1 MTYTDNNEFFD
12 ESPKYESIVKD
23 RININYT
30 DADGNYFLF
39 GAANGEET
47 LLGTHI
53 ETATVRL
60 PATVTDENGNTYK
73 VISTQH
79 FGGETTKLK
88 HVILPEGIEAL
99 CNGTFA
105 FCHTL
110 LSIYIPASVKY
121 IGHMLWNCPQFETD
135 LGGRIYYTG
144 TPEQWQEI
152 IESNTLR
159 GMMDYTPY
167 DTVVRFIDSIPD
179 TVPELEFHTYLDPD
193 TSREV
198 SSVRCG
204 EMGGEFT
211 VPDSYEDESGERKE
225 ITYVGIDAFAINGKI
240 KKVTIPP
247 TIDTI
252 CTDAFYRCENL
263 EEVVIEKSDEKL
275 TVGMGAFCGCKNLK
289 TIYVGRE
296 CQWLEHSLE
305 ETDAQ
310 IVTLA

>member
-1 MTYTDNNEFFD
+1 MDNIDYDKLFD
-12 ESPKYESIVKD
+12 KLPKYERMIKNAKH
-23 RININYT
+23 ITYT
-30 DADGNYFLF
+30 AADGNLFLF
-39 GAANGEET
+39 EAENGEAALIGSQIKT
-47 LLGTHI
+47 S
-53 ETATVRL
+53 TVRL
-60 PATVTDENGNTYK
+60 PATVSDENGNVYK
-73 VISTQH
+73 VISTKG
-79 FGGETTKLK
+79 FMGETTKLK
-88 HVILPEGIEAL
+88 HVILPEGLEAL
-99 CNGTFA
+99 CDRTFS
-105 FCHTL
+105 FCGTL

-121 IGHMLWNCPQFETD
+121 MGHMLWNCSQFEYD

-144 TPEQWQEI
+144 TPEQWQELI
-152 IESNTLR
+152 NSDLDR
-159 GMMDYTPY
+159 GLSDYTPY

-247 TIDTI
+247 TVDTI

-296 CQWLEHSLE
+296 CRWLEHALE